1 MTSHEQRNHQL
12 LTNAPVNFKQ
22 PKRRAEMVFQ
32 KRSSSEMESCGGGQ
46 VAEMPRVPK
55 SARVRG
61 FQRIDSALA
70 SLPLVGMSDKDGV
83 SCSVKC
89 AGQEIGQEE
98 GGPEPGPD
106 VRIRPSRD
114 GGREAA

>member
-1 MTSHEQRNHQL
+1 MEAKS
-12 LTNAPVNFKQ
+12 
-22 PKRRAEMVFQ
+22 RRCRAFPSPQ
-32 KRSSSEMESCGGGQ
+32 GY
-46 VAEMPRVPK
+46 AAF
-55 SARVRG
+55 SASIRP
-61 FQRIDSALA
+61 FA
-70 SLPLVGMSDKDGV
+70 SLPLVGKSDKDGV

>member
-1 MTSHEQRNHQL
+1 
-12 LTNAPVNFKQ
+12 
-22 PKRRAEMVFQ
+22 MVFQ

-55 SARVRG
+55 SARVCA
-61 FQRIDSALA
+61 FQRIDSDLA
-70 SLPLVGMSDKDGV
+70 SLPLVGESDNDDV

-89 AGQEIGQEE
+89 AGQEIGPEE
-98 GGPEPGPD
+98 GGPELGPDD

-114 GGREAA
+114 GSREAA